1 MLMSL
6 SKQVLRS
13 PVKLFL
19 LCLVLFMAAQ
29 SFFVALVL
37 GLLVVG
43 YVKVLIR
50 QQAKDAMAKA
60 KAKAKAEEPVAATP
74 AQQAPAAT
82 RTVEPQSQREYAKSA
97 VVIPFR
103 SGTRG

>member
-43 YVKVLIR
+43 YVKGLIR
-50 QQAKDAMAKA
+50 QQAKDAM
-60 KAKAKAEEPVAATP
+60 AKAKAEEPVAATP